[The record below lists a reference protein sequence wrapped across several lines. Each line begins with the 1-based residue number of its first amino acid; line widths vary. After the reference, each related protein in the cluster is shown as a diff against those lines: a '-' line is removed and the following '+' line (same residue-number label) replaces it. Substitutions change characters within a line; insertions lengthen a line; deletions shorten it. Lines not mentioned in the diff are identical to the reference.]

1 MHSANKYYLLILL
14 LWVSFSAQAIDP
26 NSKLPIQIESDRA
39 SLNDQT
45 GISNYSG
52 NVIISQG
59 LSRLEADNI
68 SVNAI
73 DRNIVSIKASGKP
86 AHFTQQNDA
95 LSPATHGY
103 GNAIIYVAKEN
114 LLRFLGEA
122 KLVQAD
128 NSFAGEEIEYDILQR
143 AIRAKGDEA
152 QGSRVKIHYYP
163 QGNSPTLDSEPDN
176 ASVQLPSAPLIKNPT
191 LHPNVSEVP
200 QESVNAEP
208 QATINA
214 EPQASINIEPQASI
228 NIEPQASSE
237 GTPPA
242 EPTVIEP

>member
-1 MHSANKYYLLILL
+1 MRSANKNYLLVLL
-14 LWVSFSAQAIDP
+14 LWLPFSVHAIDP

-73 DRNIVSIKASGKP
+73 DRSIVSIKASGKP
-86 AHFTQQNDA
+86 AHFTQQDDA
-95 LSPATHGY
+95 QSPATHGY
-103 GNAIIYVAKEN
+103 GNDIIYVAKEN
-114 LLRFLGEA
+114 LLRFLGDA
-122 KLVQAD
+122 KLVQSD

-163 QGNSPTLDSEPDN
+163 QGN
-176 ASVQLPSAPLIKNPT
+176 AP
-191 LHPNVSEVP
+191 
-200 QESVNAEP
+200 ESTPEQKAEP
-208 QATINA
+208 QSN
-214 EPQASINIEPQASI
+214 
-228 NIEPQASSE
+228 SSE
-237 GTPPA
+237 IQLSPNIADDKKTSQQTAIDKAEAQAKDVTPA
-242 EPTVIEP
+242 TTNF